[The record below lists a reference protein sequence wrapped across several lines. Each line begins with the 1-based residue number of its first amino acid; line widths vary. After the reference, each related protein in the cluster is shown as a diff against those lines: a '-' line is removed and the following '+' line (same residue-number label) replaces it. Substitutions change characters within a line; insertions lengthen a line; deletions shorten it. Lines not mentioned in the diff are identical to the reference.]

1 MKYIGCLLVVRV
13 YAIQRLWYILA
24 YLLAVFF
31 YIYWPWGLIQYREM
45 EHIQLCTVCNFV
57 QRVAANE
64 LEKTFH
70 LNYHSNYMLNNVG
83 VLVDMLDIDCFLGP
97 MYYSKNSIF
106 TFVFAFIENHMLC
119 KCKHMRYDF

>member
-45 EHIQLCTVCNFV
+45 EHIQLCTVCCEGQLTLYIGSLRTN
-57 QRVAANE
+57 
-64 LEKTFH
+64 LKKTFH

-83 VLVDMLDIDCFLGP
+83 VLVDMLDIDC
-97 MYYSKNSIF
+97 
-106 TFVFAFIENHMLC
+106 C
-119 KCKHMRYDF
+119 KRLPSHTGQEQACLH

>member
-1 MKYIGCLLVVRV
+1 MGV

-45 EHIQLCTVCNFV
+45 EHIQLCTVCTFV

-64 LEKTFH
+64 LEKKFH
-70 LNYHSNYMLNNVG
+70 LNYHSLELHAEQCM
-83 VLVDMLDIDCFLGP
+83 CFGRH
-97 MYYSKNSIF
+97 
-106 TFVFAFIENHMLC
+106 A
-119 KCKHMRYDF
+119 

>member
-83 VLVDMLDIDCFLGP
+83 VLVDMLDIDC
-97 MYYSKNSIF
+97 
-106 TFVFAFIENHMLC
+106 C
-119 KCKHMRYDF
+119 KRLPSHTGQEQACLH